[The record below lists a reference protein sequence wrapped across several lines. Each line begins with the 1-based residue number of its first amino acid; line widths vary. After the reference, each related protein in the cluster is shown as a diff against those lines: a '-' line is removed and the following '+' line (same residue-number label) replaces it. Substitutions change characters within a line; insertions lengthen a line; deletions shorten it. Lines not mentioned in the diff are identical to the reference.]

1 MSTHGCTHATACNE
15 CCCDVILMVHL
26 RVLSSVL
33 TMPAPSMVMPHS
45 LCLSVCLFLSKDG
58 IAARLFPR
66 QSILFPADEPLAV
79 LNKPC
84 VTSLRQPRTSLLR
97 QLSSVY
103 PRIVSPFAFLS
114 ATLRGICTH
123 ACGCRLKRI
132 FEGGEVHQQDLRP
145 LAGRQASTPHH
156 YFGRLIFEFS
166 LKQLQKLVLV
176 GLCCGQ
182 APRQRRHPQ
191 TLSTEFSVQSLPVQA
206 LPGYAPTPASVRL
219 KAGMLRGDQSLF
231 AGAPCETWSNASP
244 LLARDVRGANIRH
257 DRHLGQFVRETNIQ
271 ILVGTTVGPCRAS
284 RQRRL
289 RPRTA
294 AAVQV

>member
-1 MSTHGCTHATACNE
+1 MSTHGCTHASACNE

-103 PRIVSPFAFLS
+103 PRNVSPFAIFS

-132 FEGGEVHQQDLRP
+132 FEEGEVHLTGP
-145 LAGRQASTPHH
+145 ATAGWQASQHIP
-156 YFGRLIFEFS
+156 
-166 LKQLQKLVLV
+166 
-176 GLCCGQ
+176 
-182 APRQRRHPQ
+182 
-191 TLSTEFSVQSLPVQA
+191 
-206 LPGYAPTPASVRL
+206 
-219 KAGMLRGDQSLF
+219 
-231 AGAPCETWSNASP
+231 P
-244 LLARDVRGANIRH
+244 LLWPPCLRIF
-257 DRHLGQFVRETNIQ
+257 LETASE
-271 ILVGTTVGPCRAS
+271 TRPCRALLWAS
-284 RQRRL
+284 TSSTSAPPNTIDRILSPVVACAGFARIRTYTGFRALESGNAQRRPVL
-289 RPRTA
+289 VRRRA
-294 AAVQV
+294 L